1 MLFFEDF
8 HSKEVFRRSFNA
20 TFLALIPKK
29 GGVDDIKDFKSI
41 SLVGISISLLLRCW
55 KIG

>member
-20 TFLALIPKK
+20 AFLALIPKK

-41 SLVGISISLLLRCW
+41 NLVGISVSLLLRCW